1 MKTINLAYPE
11 KSDVTFKVSKFPD
24 GQQQIKIDN
33 ESLKSKAEQLS
44 WTETIVQIK
53 SRLNN
58 FLDLE
63 LIIETV
69 VSLRGLGVKEIHLY
83 TPYFLGSRSDI
94 KFEEG
99 SNNYLKEIICP
110 IINNLKLESITILDP
125 HSTVLEGCLNNF
137 RKIDNRQ
144 VVERFITDTNATLDS
159 FILISPDGGALK
171 KIYKTAEQI
180 GYKEEVITCSKSR
193 GVDGKISKTV
203 VPDLHYDVISKNKN
217 ILIVDD
223 LIDGGKTFIEIAKI
237 IKEQIAEYNKS
248 HEPANT
254 SKLYLIVTHGI
265 FSKGFGELAQYFEA
279 IYTTNSYKDFM
290 PDTSIFIKQLNVF

>member
-1 MKTINLAYPE
+1 MKTINIAYPE

-180 GYKEEVITCSKSR
+180 GYKGEVITCSKSR

-203 VPDLHYDVISKNKN
+203 VPDLIDSIRDNKN
-217 ILIVDD
+217 FILVDD

-290 PDTSIFIKQLNVF
+290 PDTRIFIKQLNVF